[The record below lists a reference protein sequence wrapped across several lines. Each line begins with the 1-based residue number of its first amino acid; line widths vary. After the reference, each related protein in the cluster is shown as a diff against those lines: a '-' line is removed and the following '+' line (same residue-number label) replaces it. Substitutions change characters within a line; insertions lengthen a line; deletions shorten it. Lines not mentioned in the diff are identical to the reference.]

1 MNTQMIVRI
10 DPKLKEKVNSLA
22 RSEGK
27 NISEIVRELLESYVK
42 DRDIEAYVDDL
53 WGRIN
58 SKLNTHGADLEDIPR
73 VIDEVRSGKS

>member
-10 DPKLKEKVNSLA
+10 DPELKEKVSSLA
-22 RSEGK
+22 RTEGK

-42 DRDIEAYVDDL
+42 DRDIEAYIDDL

-58 SKLNTHGADLEDIPR
+58 SKLKAYGADPEDIQR
-73 VIDEVRSGKS
+73 VTDEVRSDKS